1 MMKQNLI
8 ETVNEYLSLGINQ
21 QLDYEKFYLYSIITH
36 STAIEGSTVTEI
48 ENQLLFDEGIST
60 NKPMAEQLMNLDL
73 KKAYEQSFVYAKA
86 HTDFSIELLCKLASL
101 VMKNTGSTYKNIAG
115 EFSSSKG
122 DLRLLNVSA
131 GRGGKSYLA
140 WQKVPDRLQAFCNWL
155 NKERKNINKKNIQK
169 IYELSF
175 EAHYRIVS
183 IHPWADGNGRMSR
196 LVMNMIQ
203 YEAGCIPSIV
213 KKENRAEYI
222 QSLALSQENGDS
234 STFVEFMLNHHIE
247 NLQKQIA
254 EYKASMETDEVK
266 GGQKTIAGGQKKW
279 SETTLKIL
287 ELIKQNPK
295 ISRKELCEE
304 LKINPSAVQKHIEKL
319 KEANKIERI
328 GGAKGGE
335 WSVNE

>member
-48 ENQLLFDEGIST
+48 ENQLLFDEGISA

-73 KKAYEQSFVYAKA
+73 KAAYEQSFVYAKSHA
-86 HTDFSIELLCKLASL
+86 DFSIELLCSLAAL
-101 VMKNTGSTYKNIAG
+101 VMQNTGSTYKTIG
-115 EFSSSKG
+115 GDFSSAKG

-140 WQKVPDRLQAFCNWL
+140 WQKVPDRLQKFCNWL
-155 NKERKNINKKNIQK
+155 NAERKAVDKNDIHK
-169 IYELSF
+169 LYELSF
-175 EAHYRIVS
+175 EAHYHIVS

-213 KKENRAEYI
+213 KKEKRAEYI
-222 QSLALSQENGDS
+222 QSLAQSQEKDDS
-234 STFVEFMLNHHIE
+234 KDFIDFMMNHHVD
-247 NLQKQIA
+247 NLQKQID
-254 EYKASMETDEVK
+254 EYKASMESDDIK
-266 GGQKTIAGGQKKW
+266 GGQKISVGGQKKW
-279 SETTLKIL
+279 SENTLKIL

-319 KEANKIERI
+319 KEAKMIERM

-335 WSVNE
+335 WRVNE